1 MEYGVQF
8 FPDVKPE
15 EKSAARYFEECL
27 NIAEQAESLGFTH
40 GRMVEHYFHYYGG
53 YSPNPLLFLASLAQR
68 TRKMRL
74 ITGALLP
81 VFSNPLKMAGEIAM
95 ADALSNGRVD
105 IGFAR
110 AFLPHEFR
118 RFGISPN
125 ESVRRFR
132 EGIRQIDLLLRE
144 DVVNDKGEFLTIE
157 NTTSL
162 PRPTQTPR
170 PKFYVAALNT
180 PESFEYAGQNGFS
193 IMAIPIAGG
202 RMRELTKIYR
212 DAWRAAGHPG
222 DGEVMLAFHM
232 YCEPDGDQARATA
245 KPFIE
250 GYFHSLVDAASD
262 WLSGTS
268 SDDYPGYANIMNK
281 LKATNMENQ
290 IEGKSAWIGS
300 PQELRETVAGLFDE
314 FGPFEHA
321 SLQIGFNMLPYDKAI
336 ASMNLFAKEVMP
348 FRPKRG

>member
-1 MEYGVQF
+1 
-8 FPDVKPE
+8 
-15 EKSAARYFEECL
+15 
-27 NIAEQAESLGFTH
+27 
-40 GRMVEHYFHYYGG
+40 MVEHYFHYYGG
-53 YSPNPLLFLASLAQR
+53 YSPNPLVFLAALAQR
-68 TRKMRL
+68 TSKMRL

-81 VFSNPLKMAGEIAM
+81 VFSNPMKMAGEIAM
-95 ADALSNGRVD
+95 VDALSNGRLEV
-105 IGFAR
+105 GFAR

-132 EGIRQIDLLLRE
+132 EGVRQIELLLSR
-144 DVVNDKGEFLTIE
+144 DVVTDRGDFHSIE

-162 PRPTQTPR
+162 PRPTQKPR
-170 PKFYVAALNT
+170 PKFYVAALST
-180 PESFEYAGQNGFS
+180 PDSFEFAGQHGYS

-212 DAWRAAGHPG
+212 DAWRAGGHPG
-222 DGEVMLAFHM
+222 NGEVMLAFHM
-232 YCEPDGDQARATA
+232 YCEEDGDTARATA

-262 WLSGTS
+262 WVDGAK
-268 SDDYPGYANIMNK
+268 SDDYPGYAATMNK
-281 LKATNMENQ
+281 LKQTNMQEQ

-300 PQELRETVAGLFDE
+300 PKELRETMKRLLDE
-314 FGPFEHA
+314 FGQFEHA
-321 SLQIGFNMLPYDKAI
+321 SLQVGFNMLPYEKTM

-348 FRPKRG
+348 YGPK

>member
-1 MEYGVQF
+1 MEFGVQF
-8 FPDVKPE
+8 FPDVRPE
-15 EKSAARYFEECL
+15 DKSAASYFEECL
-27 NIAEQAESLGFTH
+27 KVAAEAEGLGFTH

-53 YSPNPLLFLASLAQR
+53 YSPNPLLFLAALAQR
-68 TRKMRL
+68 TSKMRL

-95 ADALSNGRVD
+95 VDAMSNGRVD

-118 RFGISPN
+118 RFGVSPN

-132 EGIRQIDLLLRE
+132 EGVRQIDLLLTQ
-144 DVVNDKGEFLTIE
+144 DVVSDKGEFLTIE

-162 PRPTQTPR
+162 PRPTQKPR

-180 PESFEYAGQNGFS
+180 PESFEFAGQHGYS

-212 DAWRAAGHPG
+212 DAWRASGHPG
-222 DGEVMLAFHM
+222 NGEVMMAFHM
-232 YCEPDGDQARATA
+232 YCEEDGDAARRVA

-262 WLSGTS
+262 WVDGAT
-268 SDDYPGYANIMNK
+268 SDDYPGYANIMKK
-281 LKATNMENQ
+281 LKETTMENQ
-290 IEGKSAWIGS
+290 IDGKSAWIGS
-300 PQELRETVAGLFDE
+300 PSEIRETLRGLFDE
-314 FGPFEHA
+314 FGTFEHA
-321 SLQIGFNMLPYDKAI
+321 SLQVGFNMLPYEKTVK
-336 ASMNLFAKEVMP
+336 SMRLFAEKVMP
-348 FRPKRG
+348 HGIR